1 MACGFGMSA
10 VRALSRQI
18 AVPSFMVSRSTPRA
32 ERTAEYA
39 VPDAQDIAKQ
49 AAVQPSDPTKSTHA
63 TLDERYLEAVIY
75 NDNEECDSD
84 GCVVDDKSELE
95 FKAPVRTQTMTS
107 GDMMPDP
114 SQFMD
119 PKWVSTYTKLFI
131 EEDVSKGVDSA
142 FDSEQER
149 ADHFAAGAESDC
161 EEMYTGPLQPKRTT
175 ARKDFPSPNEY
186 LTKEELSLALKSY
199 E

>member
-10 VRALSRQI
+10 VRALSRK
-18 AVPSFMVSRSTPRA
+18 VGLRSTARS
-32 ERTAEYA
+32 ERTGQYA
-39 VPDAQDIAKQ
+39 VPDDEDITKL
-49 AAVQPSDPTKSTHA
+49 AAIQPSNPTRSTHA
-63 TLDERYLEAVIY
+63 SLDERLLEGTIY
-75 NDNEECDSD
+75 SDNEECDSD
-84 GCVVDDKSELE
+84 DCSDTSEPE
-95 FKAPVRTQTMTS
+95 ESTTIRTRTLTFR
-107 GDMMPDP
+107 DIPDP